1 VLKIKHLKVTLK
13 HFIIFLPIVLICCKK
28 DSREG
33 FYKSKNNSNFVI
45 WKDVETV
52 SQKDFGIQ
60 KSWGHSRPFIK
71 IMTGIDSNKNELLY
85 FVYLD
90 RDKSRLNISKPKDS
104 IDNVLLYTNLKMDCY
119 EITARKYVQKFERNK
134 NMNIVSTNY
143 SKYITNEIVAQ
154 TELELD
160 KLTERIW
167 YSKFN
172 KDTIS
177 KIKLELKERLR

>member
-1 VLKIKHLKVTLK
+1 
-13 HFIIFLPIVLICCKK
+13 
-28 DSREG
+28 
-33 FYKSKNNSNFVI
+33 
-45 WKDVETV
+45 
-52 SQKDFGIQ
+52 
-60 KSWGHSRPFIK
+60 
-71 IMTGIDSNKNELLY
+71 MTGIDTNKNELLY

-134 NMNIVSTNY
+134 NMNIVSTND